1 MKNIIIVCIA
11 CGLLI
16 LTGGKSQAGEVVQ
29 GKLVVKDDFS
39 DSSSLWQQLDGKWIF
54 DHGVVTQVA
63 TKDHYPLI
71 LRTDQ
76 QYGDIDLS
84 VDFKPISGRIDASGG
99 LVFRA
104 VDKDNYYLVRANALE
119 NNFRLYTFKKGT
131 RCYIASAFVTPP
143 SPNKFHTL
151 RVVAKG
157 DHIQVY
163 FDGKLYID
171 HHDSSYQKGYVG
183 LWTKADSV
191 TEFDNLVVTE
201 LSAE

>member
-1 MKNIIIVCIA
+1 MKNVVILLVVC
-11 CGLLI
+11 CLLI
-16 LTGGKSQAGEVVQ
+16 LSGGTNRATAAVHE
-29 GKLVVKDDFS
+29 KLSLVDDFS
-39 DSSSLWQQLDGKWIF
+39 STSSLWQQQEGEWVF
-54 DHGVVTQVA
+54 DLGVVRQIA

-71 LRTDQ
+71 FR
-76 QYGDIDLS
+76 IDHKFSNVDVS

-143 SPNKFHTL
+143 SPDKFHTL

-157 DHIQVY
+157 DHIQVF

-171 HHDSSYQKGYVG
+171 HHDSSYQKGFVG

-201 LSAE
+201 LPSE